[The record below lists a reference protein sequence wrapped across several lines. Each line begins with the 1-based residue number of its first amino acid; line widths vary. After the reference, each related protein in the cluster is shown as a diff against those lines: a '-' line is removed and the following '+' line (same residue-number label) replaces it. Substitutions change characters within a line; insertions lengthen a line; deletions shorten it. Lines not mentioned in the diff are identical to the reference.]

1 MPLRTG
7 GTVAVCAALAL
18 LALLPAAGPSGPI
31 PSQSSSP
38 DPILLSGT
46 PVPGLIVGDVT
57 WDVAGSPYLI
67 TKDVTVDANASL
79 TIMAGVEVRFEGVW
93 TLTSDGTTRVQ
104 GAPGNP
110 VSFRQNRTDAQA
122 QFIIRAWNR
131 GSLSLVRAVLDDG
144 AVLANGTVR
153 LAVDGLDVRCG
164 VSACGNPLH
173 LQGVSDVAL
182 RDVTVEYAS
191 TPPGTWGLEGHDT
204 KRLLLDDFS
213 IRGTY
218 GGISVHGC
226 DACRISNGTL
236 SGLSPTTYGLYL
248 QGNDSSILNL
258 HFPSGS
264 STQIQADG
272 NRNGVYG
279 NRLEF
284 ARDTA
289 VSVGGDGIVV
299 EGNVIRDSGGSGI
312 YVYRTTDALIR
323 NNQVSGARTRG
334 IIVTHGAQPAYGSTV
349 VGNYVEGSGWGI
361 MSEQT
366 QGLIRGN
373 TLRGNGVGVELRLGS
388 NEVDHNH
395 FEFNT
400 VQARDTV
407 PGNAWDDGYPSGG
420 NWWSDYAG
428 DDLYSGPGQDIP
440 GSDGIGDAPQPVP
453 TFGVDRYPF
462 YSAPAPGVP
471 QEFTANA
478 QVGGIVRLT
487 WRPAPMADS
496 YYLYTA
502 SAPTGFNFGAPIR
515 LPNVTEWVDFA
526 ATTPGPHYYV
536 LRAHNTTVDRT
547 GATSNTAGAW
557 TKAFP
562 AGRSTLSLPFVRYPW
577 VEYTHP
583 GWVDTVGEFAAATG
597 ATSFAYMEAG
607 RWRYVPGDGDPNR
620 PLILGEGYFG
630 DFSGPTSMTF
640 AGLPGAMIDYAAWP
654 PYPIAG
660 FDPASTA
667 RQIAAAVVGDDVVVT
682 WVQIA
687 EVPPGNGTYEVC
699 ASRTPAGLRGYPGA
713 GCPLLATVPATTG
726 ATLSYTHV
734 SALAASSSWY
744 YQVVPFR
751 AAYLK
756 GASTYSVGVV
766 ATTLAPGYSAIGLPL
781 QPFEN
786 GTYVAR
792 NVSSLSGP
800 GSAGVVWFDPARG
813 DWVAH
818 ASWMAAGTYDAP
830 FTMVMAVQV
839 DVAAPTRIVFVGV

>member
-1 MPLRTG
+1 MPLRTEG
-7 GTVAVCAALAL
+7 KIAVCAALAL

-31 PSQSSSP
+31 PNQSSSP
-38 DPILLSGT
+38 DPILPSGT

-67 TKDVTVDANASL
+67 AKDVTVDANASL

-131 GSLSLVRAVLDDG
+131 GSVSLVRAVLDDG
-144 AVLANGTVR
+144 AVLANGT
-153 LAVDGLDVRCG
+153 
-164 VSACGNPLH
+164 
-173 LQGVSDVAL
+173 
-182 RDVTVEYAS
+182 
-191 TPPGTWGLEGHDT
+191 
-204 KRLLLDDFS
+204 
-213 IRGTY
+213 
-218 GGISVHGC
+218 
-226 DACRISNGTL
+226 L
-236 SGLSPTTYGLYL
+236 SGLSPTTYGVYL

-284 ARDTA
+284 ARDTP

-299 EGNVIRDSGGSGI
+299 EGNVIGDSGGSGI

-323 NNQVSGARTRG
+323 NNQVFGARTRG

-349 VGNYVEGSGWGI
+349 VRNYVEGSGWGI

-388 NEVDHNH
+388 NQVDHNH

-462 YSAPAPGVP
+462 YSVPAPGVP

-515 LPNVTEWVDFA
+515 LPNVTEW
-526 ATTPGPHYYV
+526 
-536 LRAHNTTVDRT
+536 
-547 GATSNTAGAW
+547 
-557 TKAFP
+557 
-562 AGRSTLSLPFVRYPW
+562 
-577 VEYTHP
+577 E
-583 GWVDTVGEFAAATG
+583 
-597 ATSFAYMEAG
+597 
-607 RWRYVPGDGDPNR
+607 PNR
-620 PLILGEGYFG
+620 SRSEEH
-630 DFSGPTSMTF
+630 TS
-640 AGLPGAMIDYAAWP
+640 
-654 PYPIAG
+654 
-660 FDPASTA
+660 
-667 RQIAAAVVGDDVVVT
+667 
-682 WVQIA
+682 
-687 EVPPGNGTYEVC
+687 E
-699 ASRTPAGLRGYPGA
+699 
-713 GCPLLATVPATTG
+713 
-726 ATLSYTHV
+726 
-734 SALAASSSWY
+734 
-744 YQVVPFR
+744 
-751 AAYLK
+751 
-756 GASTYSVGVV
+756 
-766 ATTLAPGYSAIGLPL
+766 L
-781 QPFEN
+781 QSP
-786 GTYVAR
+786 
-792 NVSSLSGP
+792 
-800 GSAGVVWFDPARG
+800 D
-813 DWVAH
+813 H
-818 ASWMAAGTYDAP
+818 
-830 FTMVMAVQV
+830 
-839 DVAAPTRIVFVGV
+839 